1 MDTQNNSTE
10 LTEKQDKEIAVHAQ
24 EPVIKTQDENISD
37 KILRD
42 GEFIAFDFV
51 RKGLGDRDMF
61 STKVFFRALVEIGFI
76 EKTDS
81 GAYQPTEKATKKY
94 PLWFKQDTDKRW
106 GMLPSARDEFE
117 EEILPVYTPVAVQLM
132 RIFKDEKDKRN
143 KAQRDAR
150 NAKKKAQQPLEDVK
164 GLF

>member
-1 MDTQNNSTE
+1 MDTENNSTV
-10 LTEKQDKEIAVHAQ
+10 LVEKQSTEVGIHIPKTD
-24 EPVIKTQDENISD
+24 IKTQDENISD

-42 GEFIAFDFV
+42 GDFIAFDFV

-61 STKVFFRALVEIGFI
+61 STKVFFRTLVEIGFI
-76 EKTDS
+76 ERLENGS
-81 GAYQPTEKATKKY
+81 YAPTIEASKNY
-94 PLWFKQDTDKRW
+94 PLWFVQDFDKRW
-106 GMLPSARDEFE
+106 GLLPSARDEFE
-117 EEILPVYTPVAVQLM
+117 EAIIPVYTPVAIQLM

-150 NAKKKAQQPLEDVK
+150 NARKKASEPLINVK

>member
-10 LTEKQDKEIAVHAQ
+10 LIEKQSTEVGIYTPQTD
-24 EPVIKTQDENISD
+24 IKTHDENISD

-42 GEFIAFDFV
+42 GDFIAFDFV

-61 STKVFFRALVEIGFI
+61 STKVFFRTLVEIGFI
-76 EKTDS
+76 ERLENGS
-81 GAYQPTEKATKKY
+81 YAPTIEASNKY
-94 PLWFKQDTDKRW
+94 PLWFVQDLDKRW
-106 GMLPSARDEFE
+106 GLLPSVRDDFE
-117 EEILPVYTPVAVQLM
+117 EIIIPVYTPVAIQLM

-150 NAKKKAQQPLEDVK
+150 NAKKKAQEPLVNVK